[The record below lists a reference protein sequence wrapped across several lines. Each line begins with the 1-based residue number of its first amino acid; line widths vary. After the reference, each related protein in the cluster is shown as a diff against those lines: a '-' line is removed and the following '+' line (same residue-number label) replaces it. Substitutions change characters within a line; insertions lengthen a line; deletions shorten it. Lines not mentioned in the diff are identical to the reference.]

1 MNEEIGSDQHVFS
14 RHIGKM
20 DEELLPR
27 LASNLKITAASTFTD
42 DIVADFAVNSALKDS
57 GNVTKINNWLSKG
70 GKGNLPIS
78 YTGDKII
85 GRGVQQ
91 GSNAVENL
99 KNAKIILKNNGKGG
113 FNILTSYPVK

>member
-1 MNEEIGSDQHVFS
+1 MFFS

-78 YTGDKII
+78 YTRDKII

>member
-1 MNEEIGSDQHVFS
+1 MGSGQHVFS

-20 DEELLPR
+20 DEELLQR
-27 LASNLKITAASTFTD
+27 LASNSKITATSIFTD
-42 DIVADFAVNSALKDS
+42 DIMADFVVNSALKDS
-57 GNVTKINNWLSKG
+57 GNVTKINNWLSNG
-70 GKGNLPIS
+70 EKGNLPIS

-91 GSNAVENL
+91 GSNVVENF

-113 FNILTSYPVK
+113 FNILTSYPAK